1 MNKSYMYNKGGL
13 ARTMQSYVRNVIA
26 KRLHLVG
33 TYRILYI
40 RTQTCMS
47 MPHTHRHAIEPQGSS
62 CTW

>member
-13 ARTMQSYVRNVIA
+13 ARTMQSYVRNVSY

-40 RTQTCMS
+40 RDTDMYV
-47 MPHTHRHAIEPQGSS
+47 HATHIDML
-62 CTW
+62 